1 MLGFHEY
8 SPPPHQIRGTVH
20 RSLTLLD
27 SLITLGEEKVKAF
40 CDSSS
45 PELFE
50 AAKTLMKDHSATTQ
64 QRRDFVGAMLADPNH
79 LLHHYGKPLTTLL
92 VWSDYP
98 HS

>member
-1 MLGFHEY
+1 MNT
-8 SPPPHQIRGTVH
+8 PTPHQVRETVH
-20 RSLTLLD
+20 RTLALLE
-27 SLITLGEEKVKAF
+27 SLITLGEEKVDTF
-40 CDSSS
+40 CDSLS

-50 AAKTLMKDHSATTQ
+50 AAKTLMKDHSTTTQ

-79 LLHHYGKPLTTLL
+79 LLHHYGRPLSTLL